1 MFPICFS
8 CINSPDVIFVH
19 DGNGSASP
27 VIGQLCNINSFVELV
42 STGPMLYIE
51 FISRS
56 HMPGQG
62 FKGKYMFDTIGN
74 AISNNGGEIPST
86 GK

>member
-1 MFPICFS
+1 
-8 CINSPDVIFVH
+8 
-19 DGNGSASP
+19 
-27 VIGQLCNINSFVELV
+27 
-42 STGPMLYIE
+42 
-51 FISRS
+51 
-56 HMPGQG
+56 MPGQG